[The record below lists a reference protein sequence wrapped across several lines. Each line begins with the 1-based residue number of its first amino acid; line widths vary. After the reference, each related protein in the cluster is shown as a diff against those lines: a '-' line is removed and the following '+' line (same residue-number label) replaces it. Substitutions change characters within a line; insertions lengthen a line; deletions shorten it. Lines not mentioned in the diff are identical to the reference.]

1 MSQVF
6 AQSVNFNQRLGAHD
20 HRDRTRFSEIV
31 RHERNQEIDANSI
44 GSCLC
49 FRSWFVVSV
58 RGRDFVQAVH
68 GYVRFSAP
76 AKLQPWRRAVRVVYT
91 QSALQL
97 YTQLR
102 VCIFRSMRCE
112 RGRVRGRRCVS
123 VGARARARARVRGRA
138 VARVRG
144 PAGPR
149 VRGLAGPRVRGSAGA
164 LARAYSG
171 CVLQAQGVSI
181 SARESLL
188 VCGSQCWCVGVPL
201 DMWESLLTSP
211 ILAEN
216 DT

>member
-1 MSQVF
+1 M
-6 AQSVNFNQRLGAHD
+6 
-20 HRDRTRFSEIV
+20 FS
-31 RHERNQEIDANSI
+31 
-44 GSCLC
+44 
-49 FRSWFVVSV
+49 FVVC
-58 RGRDFVQAVH
+58 
-68 GYVRFSAP
+68 RFGQGPRFRTSGPRLREVFGTREITTMASGCTCC
-76 AKLQPWRRAVRVVYT
+76 VYT
-91 QSALQL
+91 ERPSVVHTVAGV
-97 YTQLR
+97 Y
-102 VCIFRSMRCE
+102 FRSMRCE

-188 VCGSQCWCVGVPL
+188 ACGSQCWCVGVPL
-201 DMWESLLTSP
+201 DMWEPLLTSP